1 MGAGRP
7 SRQPRPSARRPSP
20 PAKPTPPANRT
31 HSARPSPRRP
41 QAPDGGRPWPRG
53 RARDGPARS
62 ADAPWTRRHDRLDAL
77 RHGGGRAPPA
87 RRAPGRSAKAKI
99 DRDDQRNDPTTDRLP
114 ANQPH
119 PQRGREATVSHSR
132 RGQDGAP
139 PGRAACA
146 AASPCAAPHR
156 TGLQACPRPAPGSPG
171 DRTRHARRARPAPR
185 QRGTARC
192 RRTKPCH
199 DAGAFACAPA
209 QRTLSRTRTLSRKR
223 IGSPRTMPAK
233 GARPTRDRS
242 RRNLARQS
250 RDPNRLRRRRRDRP
264 RATRRSPHRRQ
275 PARRQQARRRQGGGR
290 HGAKRRGRVF
300 RACAWLFRR
309 AADPAPRSGPRPT
322 PRKQTAD
329 RRDRGLS
336 LYLPWR
342 RASPKAAQDA
352 LTMNVGRTLPA
363 GRAFAKPFLPLPAQ
377 ATPNK
382 APVLPTSF
390 RSLAEPAAATDQGPA
405 APADRDH
412 SIPLRKPPGTPRP
425 PLSPFGQPILIFSGF
440 FVKNRFASAP
450 LLSIS
455 PLTERRPAKPPPTG
469 LLGNRLTVDPR
480 TLTPLVLV
488 RIQVPQPIF

>member
-1 MGAGRP
+1 M
-7 SRQPRPSARRPSP
+7 
-20 PAKPTPPANRT
+20 
-31 HSARPSPRRP
+31 
-41 QAPDGGRPWPRG
+41 
-53 RARDGPARS
+53 
-62 ADAPWTRRHDRLDAL
+62 
-77 RHGGGRAPPA
+77 
-87 RRAPGRSAKAKI
+87 
-99 DRDDQRNDPTTDRLP
+99 
-114 ANQPH
+114 
-119 PQRGREATVSHSR
+119 VSHSR
-132 RGQDGAP
+132 CGQESAP

-146 AASPCAAPHR
+146 AASPCAAPR
-156 TGLQACPRPAPGSPG
+156 RMGLQACPRPAPGSPG
-171 DRTRHARRARPAPR
+171 NRTRHARRARPAPR

-192 RRTKPCH
+192 RRTRPCH
-199 DAGAFACAPA
+199 DGGASACAPA
-209 QRTLSRTRTLSRKR
+209 QRTLSRTRTLS
-223 IGSPRTMPAK
+223 PRTIARK
-233 GARPTRDRS
+233 GARPTWDRS

-250 RDPNRLRRRRRDRP
+250 RDPNRLRHRRRDRP

-382 APVLPTSF
+382 APV
-390 RSLAEPAAATDQGPA
+390 
-405 APADRDH
+405 PADPVPQLGRTRRRH
-412 SIPLRKPPGTPRP
+412 GPRP
-425 PLSPFGQPILIFSGF
+425 GPPP
-440 FVKNRFASAP
+440 
-450 LLSIS
+450 
-455 PLTERRPAKPPPTG
+455 RRPRPLNPPSQAARHPAPTP
-469 LLGNRLTVDPR
+469 LAPR
-480 TLTPLVLV
+480 TADPHLFGILRQKPLCIRPAFVYKPAH
-488 RIQVPQPIF
+488 RTAPGQATAHRPAGE